1 MPFFQLV
8 DELSTNRKIKALLDP
23 TLDGDTSGC
32 AAFTVW
38 ALAGTMCQ
46 AAGSDGVVK
55 RADVARILLDSQLS
69 LRAAAILVR
78 EELWHAPGHEC
89 IQCPPV
95 QDGTFLFHDW
105 FQLKYDLGAAV
116 RLKRRKAAE
125 LKDAKI
131 VAAVWARDCINPSVP
146 AKQMTAHCRYCG
158 TVLKRMDNKSDIK
171 PHLDHVD
178 PALTIGARNIV
189 VACAPCNSS
198 KGNHTPLAVGMTLR
212 PAPRSGSEQ
221 HTSHVVSPPRSDDGL
236 VSSPQSDAGLSSPG
250 SSREGV
256 LAGRDA
262 DDSVLAGAS
271 DAGTRGAA
279 QDRPTRPQV
288 ADASPSVPGSP
299 GQPVDGTVHDED
311 DASAPRF
318 DRGGTTHGGAHAVN
332 RSGRPIPIKPDRTN
346 PIPEHAA
353 PQPDQTPIKPD
364 QPGNQLQNTVLAGV
378 RAHVRQ
384 AGSGQGSGLG
394 RGPGEGHDS
403 GLAAHDPPVTNP
415 RKRGRRRSRGRSR
428 TASTPETPNHQQPSS
443 RSPSNRPTTAQRQDP
458 AMDAGP
464 APDVDVPARSGS
476 PWHGWHG
483 PASTVTETI
492 CDTHGLHE
500 PCWKCSSTA
509 TGE

>member
-55 RADVARILLDSQLS
+55 RADVARILLDPRLS
-69 LRAAAILVR
+69 LQAAAILVR
-78 EELWHAPGHEC
+78 EDLWHAPGHKC
-89 IQCPPV
+89 IQCPAV
-95 QDGTFLFHDW
+95 EDGTFLFHDW

-125 LKDAKI
+125 LKDAKV
-131 VAAVWARDCINPSVP
+131 VAAVWARDCIDPAVP
-146 AKQMTAHCRYCG
+146 AKQMAAHCRYCG
-158 TVLKRMDNKSDIK
+158 TVLKRMDNKSEIK

-178 PALTIGARNIV
+178 PALTIGPRNIV
-189 VACAPCNSS
+189 VACQPCNSS
-198 KGNHTPLAVGMTLR
+198 KGNNTPQSVGMTLR
-212 PAPRSGSEQ
+212 PAPRAGSEQ

-262 DDSVLAGAS
+262 DDSVLAGAG
-271 DAGTRGAA
+271 DAGTRSAA
-279 QDRPTRPQV
+279 QNRRARPHA
-288 ADASPSVPGSP
+288 ADASSLVVSGSP
-299 GQPVDGTVHDED
+299 GQPVDGTAHDEA
-311 DASAPRF
+311 DALAARTE
-318 DRGGTTHGGAHAVN
+318 RTGETA
-332 RSGRPIPIKPDRTN
+332 IKPDQTT
-346 PIPEHAA
+346 PITEHSAA
-353 PQPDQTPIKPD
+353 EPDQTRIKPD
-364 QPGNQLQNTVLAGV
+364 QPENQLENTVLAGV

-384 AGSGQGSGLG
+384 TGSGQGSGLG
-394 RGPGEGHDS
+394 RGPGEGHVS
-403 GLAAHDPPVTNP
+403 GLAAQDPNATNP

-428 TASTPETPNHQQPSS
+428 TASPSQALNHTNPSPKPPPPSPIQQIPAPS
-443 RSPSNRPTTAQRQDP
+443 
-458 AMDAGP
+458 MDAGP
-464 APDVDVPARSGS
+464 APDIDVPARSGS
-476 PWHGWHG
+476 PWHGWRG

-500 PCWKCSSTA
+500 PCWKCSPTA